1 MRNNNRGVSKVG
13 VIIALISAL
22 VLLAVVLVVFFTTMK
37 ESEGKLEEML
47 TIEPGITEVSEEEEE
62 SLELSEEPSEEGSEE
77 ESEELSFEEESA
89 EVPEAEVLEITNP
102 DTLSSGAVPLDS
114 LTDGCSVDGLMV
126 INIINANPG
135 QRFRVS
141 TSYANEQFIYV
152 NGGAIASDIN
162 MQAQYRFMKLDA
174 EYVFTEITE

>member
-1 MRNNNRGVSKVG
+1 MKNDNRGVSKAG
-13 VIIALISAL
+13 IIIALVSAL
-22 VLLAVVLVVFFTTMK
+22 TLLAVVLVVFFTTMK
-37 ESEGKLEEML
+37 KSEGKLEEML
-47 TIEPGITEVSEEEEE
+47 TIEPGITDVSEGEEESEVVSEEPTEDV
-62 SLELSEEPSEEGSEE
+62 SEE
-77 ESEELSFEEESA
+77 ESEELSFEEESE
-89 EVPEAEVLEITNP
+89 EVSEVETLEITNP
-102 DTLSSGAVPLDS
+102 DTLGSAAVPLDS
-114 LTDGCSVDGLMV
+114 LTDGCSIDGLMV

-141 TSYANEQFIYV
+141 TSYANEQFIYI

>member
-1 MRNNNRGVSKVG
+1 MFKDNRGITKAGIILILVTAVS
-13 VIIALISAL
+13 ILI
-22 VLLAVVLVVFFTTMK
+22 AVVIVFAITMK
-37 ESEGKLEEML
+37 KSDGKLEEML
-47 TIEPGITEVSEEEEE
+47 TIEPGIIEVSEEE
-62 SLELSEEPSEEGSEE
+62 SEEATEHESEVSEE
-77 ESEELSFEEESA
+77 ESEELSFEEES
-89 EVPEAEVLEITNP
+89 EESTETEAVEITNP
-102 DTLSSGAVPLDS
+102 DTLSSQTIPLAS

-162 MQAQYRFMKLDA
+162 MQAQYRFMNLDT